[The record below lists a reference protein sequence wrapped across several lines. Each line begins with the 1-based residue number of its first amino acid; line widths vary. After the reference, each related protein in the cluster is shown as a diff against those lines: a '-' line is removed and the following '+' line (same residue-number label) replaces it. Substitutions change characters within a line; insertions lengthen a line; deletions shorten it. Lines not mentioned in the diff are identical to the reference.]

1 MKKLLIALLIVA
13 LIATLIACSKTDE
26 NGAESSTPV
35 ASLSDSDTSSDSDPI
50 GGGDSSSDIGNDSSS
65 DDGSGDSSS
74 VEIPEDIDQI
84 GDFRDVIVPN
94 ATEDVVDD
102 SYEWIS

>member
-35 ASLSDSDTSSDSDPI
+35 ASSSYDTDTETEPI